1 MEGGVVRGDDAT
13 VLLEGPVG
21 ALLLSRSGPA
31 TMLVH
36 LLAPRALGSPVHTHR
51 NEDEFSYIL
60 EGEVGAEIGGRTVV
74 ARPGDLIVKPRG
86 VPHAF
91 WNPGDAPARILE
103 VITPGGFEHYFAEI
117 GALLG
122 APGGADFPGVVSIAE
137 RFGLE
142 VDETSLARLVEEHG
156 LRLGP

>member
-1 MEGGVVRGDDAT
+1 
-13 VLLEGPVG
+13 
-21 ALLLSRSGPA
+21 
-31 TMLVH
+31 MLVH
-36 LLAPRALGSPVHTHR
+36 PLAPRALGSPVHTHR